1 MGSKSKSSTSNTQ
14 HTTNVQDIDTTT
26 IGLEDVET
34 GIVGNSGDVQ
44 ITQIS
49 TDQGAVD
56 ASLDFGREVADSSL
70 DFAGE
75 FGSDALKR
83 AFDFGSEALGTVD
96 SGLHA
101 ALDFGDNTVER
112 GFDFGSE
119 AIGAITKAQ
128 ESARISS
135 EKSVSALTGALNTVG
150 SLSRSDTSAS
160 LTKIIPWIA
169 GAIAASF
176 LGYAFI
182 RRAA

>member
-1 MGSKSKSSTSNTQ
+1 MGSKSKSSTTNYQ
-14 HTTNVQDIDTTT
+14 ETTNVQDIDTTT
-26 IGLEDVET
+26 IGLEDVDT
-34 GIVGNSGDVQ
+34 GIVGNSGDVS

-49 TDQGAVD
+49 TDAGAVD
-56 ASLDFGREVADSSL
+56 ASLDFGREIGDRSL
-70 DFAGE
+70 DFAEE
-75 FGSDALKR
+75 FGGESLKR
-83 AFDFGSEALGTVD
+83 AFDFGNEALGTVD

-150 SLSRSDTSAS
+150 ALSRSDTSEN
-160 LTKIIPWIA
+160 LTKIVPWIA
-169 GAIAASF
+169 GALAVGAIA
-176 LGYAFI
+176 YAFV
-182 RRAA
+182 RRA